1 MRQDEAERIRRQEE
15 ASHLPTQLCRRAKG
29 EKQVERGRKTERESE
44 RESEE
49 RAGRKRERRNGAV
62 SAIKTQRAA

>member
-29 EKQVERGRKTERESE
+29 EKQVERGRKTERERE
-44 RESEE
+44 RERWREKE
-49 RAGRKRERRNGAV
+49 TERERERDLTV
-62 SAIKTQRAA
+62 YLEC